1 MAMGLDRTRAYLL
14 SLPFVEETLQWD
26 ILVYWVLDKAVGGKM
41 FAMLPPDMNRPHVA
55 GFAARPALYNDLLEI
70 EGVRPAPYLA
80 RAQWVVVERWDV
92 FTERDLHEH
101 LRAAYERVEAKLPPR
116 AQRIMGMKPSEYRR
130 LVREKR
136 APAKAAAKSG

>member
-1 MAMGLDRTRAYLL
+1 MGLDRTRAYLL

-80 RAQWVVVERWDV
+80 HAVDRGTAVRC
-92 FTERDLHEH
+92 L
-101 LRAAYERVEAKLPPR
+101 LRTRSARTSSRRV
-116 AQRIMGMKPSEYRR
+116 
-130 LVREKR
+130 
-136 APAKAAAKSG
+136 